1 MENSI
6 FEHIQLTCP
15 NGLTE
20 KILKTIEHK
29 KMVNYYAKTIIFGFF
44 SLVSVFVLVIALRSE
59 IPYIIN
65 SEAGKLVSLLFSDS
79 SIILKYW
86 QQYFLSLIQ
95 SLPIV
100 SIIIV
105 GISLWLVC
113 MFVWMAARASLVLI
127 HYNKIKNHA

>member
-1 MENSI
+1 MTNPL
-6 FEHIQLTCP
+6 FEHIQLDCP
-15 NGLTE
+15 NGLAE
-20 KILKTIEHK
+20 KIVQTIEHR
-29 KMVNYYAKTIIFGFF
+29 KMVNYYAKIIIFGFF

-113 MFVWMAARASLVLI
+113 MFVWMMARASLVLI
-127 HYNKIKNHA
+127 HHNKIKNHA